1 MQQIA
6 QNIIIYVFYT
16 FKNKKNDENR
26 SYSILESDFFLKSAL
41 TSKYFLTYEG
51 YTTRIRVS
59 EKISRF
65 VAINRLIQF
74 IQVEALIT
82 NEIL

>member
-1 MQQIA
+1 MSFIHSK
-6 QNIIIYVFYT
+6 T
-16 FKNKKNDENR
+16 KKNDENR

-41 TSKYFLTYEG
+41 TSKYFRTYEG

-74 IQVEALIT
+74 IQVEALMT